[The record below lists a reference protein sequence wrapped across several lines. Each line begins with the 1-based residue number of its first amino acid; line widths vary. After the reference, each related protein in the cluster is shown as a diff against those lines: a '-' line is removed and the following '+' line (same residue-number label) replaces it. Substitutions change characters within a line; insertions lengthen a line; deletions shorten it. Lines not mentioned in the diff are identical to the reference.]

1 MTAVPLWAWGV
12 TLAVLAVLIVID
24 LVLTRGPESSLRAAA
39 IESALWFGAA
49 LAFGAVLW
57 LWRGPVTGSQYL
69 AGYLLERAL
78 SLDNVFV
85 FVLLFVSMRIPP
97 ELQKRILFL
106 GVVGALVLR
115 GVFIAAGGALIE
127 SVSWIFYVF
136 GAMVLLAGA
145 RMFRAGEGGSGDNFA
160 VRGLRRVLPVT
171 EHYDGN
177 RLLTRVSGRAMA
189 TPLLVA
195 LVAIAVTDV
204 VFALDSIPAVFG
216 VTRDLFV
223 VFTSNAFAVLG
234 LRALYF
240 LLAGSADRFVYLKPG
255 IALLLVFIGVK
266 MLLYDV
272 VHIPIWVSLVVI
284 AVVAGGAIG
293 ASLWRDRRCAAAR
306 GPSARRR
313 IRRRAAPRP
322 SRIRRLSRVRRP
334 TRGPVV
340 RERAGQPAGRL
351 PALVRG
357 RDRLPGA
364 GRGPP
369 GAAQR
374 DHHHHARRGDRG
386 QRRSSHRAAG
396 GVRSG
401 RGVPRRQPVL
411 PARPQVRPVDR
422 APVLPERE
430 GR

>member
-39 IESALWFGAA
+39 IESGLWFAAA
-49 LAFGAVLW
+49 LAFGGVLW
-57 LWRGPVTGSQYL
+57 LWRGPTTGSQYL

-78 SLDNVFV
+78 SVDNVFV
-85 FVLLFVSMRIPP
+85 FVLLFVSMRVPA

-127 SVSWIFYVF
+127 HVSWIFYLF
-136 GAMVLLAGA
+136 GAMVLVAGA
-145 RMFRAGEGGSGDNFA
+145 RMFRSGEGGSGNNNFA
-160 VRGLRRVLPVT
+160 VRGLRRVLPVS
-171 EHYDGN
+171 EHYEGN

-234 LRALYF
+234 LRAMYF

-272 VHIPIWVSLVVI
+272 VHMPVWVSLVVI

-293 ASLWRDRRCAAAR
+293 ASLWRDRRL
-306 GPSARRR
+306 RRMR
-313 IRRRAAPRP
+313 EVPRPPAEPRP
-322 SRIRRLSRVRRP
+322 SAESHQAAES
-334 TRGPVV
+334 RGPV
-340 RERAGQPAGRL
+340 RT
-351 PALVRG
+351 
-357 RDRLPGA
+357 
-364 GRGPP
+364 
-369 GAAQR
+369 
-374 DHHHHARRGDRG
+374 
-386 QRRSSHRAAG
+386 
-396 GVRSG
+396 
-401 RGVPRRQPVL
+401 
-411 PARPQVRPVDR
+411 
-422 APVLPERE
+422 
-430 GR
+430 

>member
-1 MTAVPLWAWGV
+1 MTTVPLWASGV
-12 TLAVLAVLIVID
+12 TLAVIAVLIVAD
-24 LVLTRGPESSLRAAA
+24 LILTRGPESSLRAAA
-39 IESALWFGAA
+39 IESALWLGAA

-57 LWRGPVTGSQYL
+57 LWRGPATGSQYL

-78 SLDNVFV
+78 SVDNVCV
-85 FVLLFVSMRIPP
+85 FVLLFVAMRIPA

-145 RMFRAGEGGSGDNFA
+145 RMFRAGEGGSGNNLA

-171 EHYDGN
+171 EQYDGR
-177 RLLTRVSGRAMA
+177 RLITRAGGRALA

-240 LLAGSADRFVYLKPG
+240 LLASSMDRFTYLKQG
-255 IALLLVFIGVK
+255 LAVLLVFIGAK
-266 MLLYDV
+266 MLLSPV
-272 VHIPIWVSLVVI
+272 VHLPLTVSLPVI
-284 AVVAGGAIG
+284 LLIF
-293 ASLWRDRRCAAAR
+293 
-306 GPSARRR
+306 
-313 IRRRAAPRP
+313 AAPP
-322 SRIRRLSRVRRP
+322 PP
-334 TRGPVV
+334 TPC
-340 RERAGQPAGRL
+340 
-351 PALVRG
+351 
-357 RDRLPGA
+357 
-364 GRGPP
+364 
-369 GAAQR
+369 
-374 DHHHHARRGDRG
+374 
-386 QRRSSHRAAG
+386 
-396 GVRSG
+396 
-401 RGVPRRQPVL
+401 
-411 PARPQVRPVDR
+411 
-422 APVLPERE
+422 
-430 GR
+430 

>member
-39 IESALWFGAA
+39 VESALWFAAA
-49 LAFGAVLW
+49 LVFGVVLW
-57 LWRGPVTGSQYL
+57 LWRGPATGGQYL

-78 SLDNVFV
+78 SVDNVFV
-85 FVLLFVSMRIPP
+85 FVLLFVSMRIPA

-171 EHYDGN
+171 EHYDGS
-177 RLLTRVSGRAMA
+177 RLFTRVSGRAMA

-272 VHIPIWVSLVVI
+272 VHMPVWVSLVVI

-293 ASLWRDRRCAAAR
+293 ASLWRDRRLR
-306 GPSARRR
+306 LRRMR
-313 IRRRAAPRP
+313 EVPRP
-322 SRIRRLSRVRRP
+322 PAEQYPPAEPREAAEARP
-334 TRGPVV
+334 AAEPRGPV
-340 RERAGQPAGRL
+340 RT
-351 PALVRG
+351 
-357 RDRLPGA
+357 
-364 GRGPP
+364 
-369 GAAQR
+369 
-374 DHHHHARRGDRG
+374 
-386 QRRSSHRAAG
+386 
-396 GVRSG
+396 
-401 RGVPRRQPVL
+401 
-411 PARPQVRPVDR
+411 
-422 APVLPERE
+422 
-430 GR
+430 